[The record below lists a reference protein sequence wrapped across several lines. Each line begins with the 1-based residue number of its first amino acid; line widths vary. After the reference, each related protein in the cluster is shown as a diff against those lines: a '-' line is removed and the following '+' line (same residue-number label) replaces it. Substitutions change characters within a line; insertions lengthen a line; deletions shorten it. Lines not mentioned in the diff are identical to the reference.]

1 MEPAREAEGRGGSET
16 ILLVEDE
23 AALLEVAATLL
34 AQAGYKVLKAENAPA
49 ALSLAQISA
58 AEIDLVV
65 TDVIMPGMSGV
76 ELCNRLRKLRRAI
89 RMVYVSGHVGD
100 QLNQYLQLG
109 PEMTVLEKP
118 YTKESLLTKVRSV
131 LDR

>member
-1 MEPAREAEGRGGSET
+1 M
-16 ILLVEDE
+16 
-23 AALLEVAATLL
+23 AATLL